1 MFLRGIL
8 SKILSLLLVFNITL
22 WAFIFMT
29 EDASIVEIHHKKDQ
43 LYERST
49 FYVKL
54 IEPIFARQD
63 LSQFRQ
69 KIAIEALL
77 RDQRLAGTDR
87 LVITEF
93 TAQVGD
99 QHSFSYFD
107 EKNSRVMAPIQVQ
120 VLPNNPLEGFTP
132 KTRDFDPFDK
142 LFVFYK
148 SFFDLKIVT
157 DPYVPRKA
165 TFTRQFQLLNPI
177 TDRYELS
184 YLVPIKVD
192 GVTLAIL
199 NISDSYHLREAYL
212 GRNRSRLE
220 VLAGLSLITIIFGIL
235 LAVSIAMPI
244 RQLSKRL
251 NHRLEAD
258 TLVDQLE
265 GFEIKGFENR
275 KDEVG
280 LLYRNL
286 NSLYQQI
293 ISLFIDKERFAA
305 DVSHELKNPI
315 AAIIANT
322 ENGISHAQGPEAD
335 IFVAIQKQAI
345 RMNKLISEI
354 SEAAIVDHELVA
366 SRREK
371 FDLSTTIHDLI
382 NFFETSTQNAGVR
395 LTSEIQV
402 NIKVTGLPD
411 RMARVIINLIENAVS
426 FAGSPGQVH
435 VTLSKN
441 WRKVL
446 IISIEDTGPGVLE
459 SDRSKIFDRFYSS
472 REGGSVREN
481 SSGLGLYICKQ
492 VIEAHGGKLT
502 IGESKNLGGALFTI
516 VM

>member
-8 SKILSLLLVFNITL
+8 SKILSLLLVFNIAL

-29 EDASIVEIHHKKDQ
+29 EDASIVAIHHKKDQ

-63 LSQFRQ
+63 LSQFER
-69 KIAIEALL
+69 KIVIEALL
-77 RDQRLAGTDR
+77 RDQRLVGTDH

-93 TAQVGD
+93 KEQEND
-99 QHSFSYFD
+99 QQGFSYFD
-107 EKNSRVMAPIQVQ
+107 GKNSRVMPPIQVE
-120 VLPNNPLEGFTP
+120 VLPNNPLEGFAT
-132 KTRDFDPFDK
+132 KTHGFDPLEG

-148 SFFDLKIVT
+148 SFFDLRIVT
-157 DPYVPRKA
+157 DPYVPRIA
-165 TFTRQFQLLNPI
+165 IFTRQFQLLNPI
-177 TDRYELS
+177 ADRYELS
-184 YLVPIKVD
+184 YLVPIKVED
-192 GVTLAIL
+192 STLAVL

-235 LAVSIAMPI
+235 LAVSIAIPI

-251 NHRLEAD
+251 NRRLEAD
-258 TLVDQLE
+258 TLVDQLA
-265 GFEIKGFENR
+265 GFEIRGFEKR

-286 NSLYQQI
+286 SGLYQQI

-322 ENGISHAQGPEAD
+322 ENGISHAPDPEAA
-335 IFVAIQKQAI
+335 IFVAIQKQAV

-366 SRREK
+366 LRREK
-371 FDLSTTIHDLI
+371 FDLSTTIRDLI
-382 NFFETSTQNAGVR
+382 DFFETSTQDYGVR
-395 LTSEIQV
+395 LTSELQG
-402 NIKVTGLPD
+402 NIKITGLPD

-426 FAGSPGQVH
+426 FAGSQGQVH
-435 VTLSKN
+435 VTLSKT
-441 WRKVL
+441 WRKGLV
-446 IISIEDTGPGVLE
+446 ISVEDTGPGVLE
-459 SDRSKIFDRFYSS
+459 FDRNKIFDRFYSS
-472 REGGSVREN
+472 REGSSVRKN

-516 VM
+516 NL